1 MTEQS
6 FRLSFDNTEA
16 AFAYL
21 SDKELKKTRF
31 IFSMMHNGWLVKAGS
46 ALAPAAL
53 KLRLPVKG
61 LIRNTVFKQFCGGE
75 NLEEAALTAQR
86 LARFNVGVI
95 LDYGVEASEGE
106 ENYDHAIGEFKKAIE
121 HASLQSN
128 IPFIS
133 LKVTGFARL
142 ALLEKIHAGDPL
154 TGEEQ
159 REFGRVRQ
167 RIYTICKHAS
177 DHHTGVLI
185 DAEESW
191 IQQPVDDLADEM
203 MAEFN
208 KEKAVI
214 YNTFQLYRHDRLE
227 FLKRSFIKAQ
237 QNNYTPGAKLV
248 RGAYMEKERTRAA
261 DMNYPSP
268 IQKDKASTDKDYNE
282 AVRFCIDHVEDM
294 AVFIGTHNEESSM
307 LGARLLH
314 EKGISHDHPHVHF
327 SQLYGMSDNITFNL
341 AQAGYPA
348 SKYLP
353 YGPVKD
359 VLPYLIRRAEENSS
373 IAGQMGR
380 ELSLINEE
388 CKRRRL

>member
-1 MTEQS
+1 MTEQP

-31 IFSMMHNGWLVKAGS
+31 IFSIMHDGWLVKAGS
-46 ALAPAAL
+46 VLAPAAL

-106 ENYDHAIGEFKKAIE
+106 ENYDHAIVEFKKAIE

-133 LKVTGFARL
+133 LKVTGFAQL

-154 TGEEQ
+154 TGEEKQ
-159 REFGRVRQ
+159 EFGRVRQ
-167 RIYTICKHAS
+167 RIYTICKHAF
-177 DHHTGVLI
+177 DHHIGVLI

-208 KEKAVI
+208 KEKGVI
-214 YNTFQLYRHDRLE
+214 YNTFQLYRHDRLG
-227 FLKRSFIKAQ
+227 FLKRSFTKAQ
-237 QNNYTPGAKLV
+237 QNNYTLGAKLV
-248 RGAYMEKERTRAA
+248 RGAYMEKERKRAA
-261 DMNYPSP
+261 DMNYPSL
-268 IQKDKASTDKDYNE
+268 IQKDKDSTDQDYNE
-282 AVRFCIDHVEDM
+282 AVRFCIDHLEDM

-314 EKGISHDHPHVHF
+314 EKGISHDYPDVHF

-341 AQAGYPA
+341 AKAGYPV

-380 ELSLINEE
+380 ELSLINAE
-388 CKRRRL
+388 CKRRGL